1 LGVNFL
7 DVEKTITN
15 VTIKDAPYE
24 VSDCYIAT
32 QVMKIATQLMK
43 YGEVIPGSVRR
54 GYIKGTN
61 LLSDPGRYNYSIAFA
76 MLVSVYMRRMGG
88 WFVYSV
94 SIELSDC
101 YIATQMMK
109 YGEVIP
115 GSVRRGYIKGTNIEN
130 GSRYLQ
136 IINCAPTLPN
146 RTDFS

>member
-1 LGVNFL
+1 MNTKEKIISGGITLKNRSINFS

-24 VSDCYIAT
+24 VSDCYIA
-32 QVMKIATQLMK
+32 K
-43 YGEVIPGSVRR
+43 
-54 GYIKGTN
+54 
-61 LLSDPGRYNYSIAFA
+61 
-76 MLVSVYMRRMGG
+76 
-88 WFVYSV
+88 
-94 SIELSDC
+94 
-101 YIATQMMK
+101 QMMK

-146 RTDFS
+146 RTDFGLLKLGYSQTITDLNAHTVNKPTTHPTHVDRNQHGKSDVIIVTT